1 MPYTAADTY
10 SDKIIYHST
19 DQLSECDSAPMCCC
33 GTHSTA
39 SCLCGLSSCAVF
51 CIDPR
56 VVVVCS
62 SSCSKAQRGVR
73 CTCWPGSEYRSW
85 WTLHSPRRTSAQIAG
100 SCGGAR
106 PSPAASVQPAGEKSY
121 HQNAKQSS
129 WMINRS
135 KHKSK
140 TFRQADKQKAVYPN
154 TIKT

>member
-62 SSCSKAQRGVR
+62 SCSKAQRGVR

-85 WTLHSPRRTSAQIAG
+85 WTLHSPQRTSAQIAG

-121 HQNAKQSS
+121 HQLIIKMLNKVPEWLTSPSISLRPLGKQ
-129 WMINRS
+129 IN
-135 KHKSK
+135 KKLC
-140 TFRQADKQKAVYPN
+140 TPTQ
-154 TIKT
+154 